1 MATTTHGQLGR
12 CTYRNTYR
20 SQTHRRE
27 PLSSPLMDLVGLSR
41 SEARA
46 FDRTHTHTGVR
57 GWILWMDYLGRRF
70 PGSKLGFTD
79 DVPEGVFSQMSAN
92 LKLMPLA
99 KLLYS
104 VSEAAELL
112 SCSKSTV
119 YGLIRSGELVSV
131 HATSRTRIS
140 AAALVRYVQLK
151 EADAYVERR
160 AQRRATR

>member
-1 MATTTHGQLGR
+1 
-12 CTYRNTYR
+12 
-20 SQTHRRE
+20 
-27 PLSSPLMDLVGLSR
+27 
-41 SEARA
+41 
-46 FDRTHTHTGVR
+46 
-57 GWILWMDYLGRRF
+57 
-70 PGSKLGFTD
+70 
-79 DVPEGVFSQMSAN
+79 MSAN